1 MSSSSR
7 HALPGS
13 HVDTPLWGTQTSLA
27 IDNFPI
33 SGRPL
38 DVRVVHALAMIKR
51 HAAKVNAEMDWLD
64 AERAEAIAAAAA
76 LVEAGDHDD
85 QFPIDVYQTGSGT
98 STNTNMNEVLAAL
111 ANRPLGG
118 EPAVHPNDHVNTS
131 QSSNDTMPTAIRI
144 AVALALRDELLPAL
158 AELAMDLQ
166 NAAERFDDV
175 VKAGRTHLMDATPVM
190 LGDECAAWALG
201 IEQVAGRVQASVD
214 VLGELPLG
222 GTAVGTGLNSPPGF
236 ADAVVAT
243 LADETRLPL
252 RPAPGTPGR
261 MSHQG
266 GQLALSTA
274 SGAMRDV
281 AVAVTKFA
289 NDVRLLS
296 SGPATGLGELR
307 LPSLQAGSS
316 IMPGK
321 VNPVMCEAANQVA
334 ARVFGNDVVV
344 GYAASQGILEL
355 NTYLPVMADAL
366 LESVTLL
373 ANVSRLMGDKM
384 VAGLEADV
392 EQCRRHADRTPSL
405 TTALNPL
412 IGYDA
417 AAAITKQAIA
427 EGRPL
432 AEVAAEQTDLTDEQ
446 ISAALDPAPMAR
458 PHGA

>member
-1 MSSSSR
+1 M
-7 HALPGS
+7 
-13 HVDTPLWGTQTSLA
+13 A

-158 AELAMDLQ
+158 ADLAMDLH

-201 IEQVAGRVQASVD
+201 IEQVAGRVQASVE

-458 PHGA
+458 PHDA

>member
-1 MSSSSR
+1 MDHGTPDIRASVAAGFGTAQAPSSLYRSGYCRRRELLVTSRIARVTRR
-7 HALPGS
+7 HAA
-13 HVDTPLWGTQTSLA
+13 VGTQTSLA

-85 QFPIDVYQTGSGT
+85 QFPIDVFQTGSGT

-158 AELAMDLQ
+158 ADLAMDLQ

-201 IEQVAGRVQASVD
+201 IEQVAGRVQASVE

-289 NDVRLLS
+289 TDVRLLS
-296 SGPATGLGELR
+296 RGPATGLGELR
-307 LPSLQAGSS
+307 LPSLQAGS
-316 IMPGK
+316 
-321 VNPVMCEAANQVA
+321 
-334 ARVFGNDVVV
+334 
-344 GYAASQGILEL
+344 
-355 NTYLPVMADAL
+355 
-366 LESVTLL
+366 
-373 ANVSRLMGDKM
+373 
-384 VAGLEADV
+384 
-392 EQCRRHADRTPSL
+392 
-405 TTALNPL
+405 
-412 IGYDA
+412 
-417 AAAITKQAIA
+417 
-427 EGRPL
+427 
-432 AEVAAEQTDLTDEQ
+432 
-446 ISAALDPAPMAR
+446 
-458 PHGA
+458 

>member
-1 MSSSSR
+1 
-7 HALPGS
+7 
-13 HVDTPLWGTQTSLA
+13 LA

-201 IEQVAGRVQASVD
+201 IEQVAGRVQASVE

-405 TTALNPL
+405 ATALNPL

-458 PHGA
+458 PHDA

>member
-1 MSSSSR
+1 
-7 HALPGS
+7 
-13 HVDTPLWGTQTSLA
+13 LA

-158 AELAMDLQ
+158 ADLAMDLQ

-201 IEQVAGRVQASVD
+201 IEQVAGRVQASVE

-222 GTAVGTGLNSPPGF
+222 GTAVGTGLNSPPEF
-236 ADAVVAT
+236 ADAVVAR

>member
-1 MSSSSR
+1 M
-7 HALPGS
+7 
-13 HVDTPLWGTQTSLA
+13 A

-158 AELAMDLQ
+158 ADLAMDLQ

-201 IEQVAGRVQASVD
+201 IEQVAGRVQASVE

-373 ANVSRLMGDKM
+373 ANVSRLMGDTM

-458 PHGA
+458 PHDA

>member
-1 MSSSSR
+1 
-7 HALPGS
+7 
-13 HVDTPLWGTQTSLA
+13 LA

-111 ANRPLGG
+111 ANRPLDG

-158 AELAMDLQ
+158 ADLAMDLQ

-201 IEQVAGRVQASVD
+201 IEQVAGRVQASVE

-458 PHGA
+458 PHDA